1 MFLKSSTHFSSGVE
15 SRRVRS
21 HPSGLRTL
29 TGAILLSVLMLGGHS
44 LSAQAQETV
53 AAGAVKLGYVD
64 AVRLIE
70 QAPQGEQALKKLE
83 EEFGPRDSEIKQ
95 LRDEIRNLE
104 DELEKNALVMQEDD
118 QRTKEEAL
126 REKQRR
132 LKRVRQEFREDYNVR
147 RNEEL
152 ADLQRVVTKA
162 IVEIAKAEGYDLI
175 LQESVYA
182 SPSIDITEQVLEK
195 LRADGGQ

>member
-1 MFLKSSTHFSSGVE
+1 
-15 SRRVRS
+15 
-21 HPSGLRTL
+21 
-29 TGAILLSVLMLGGHS
+29 
-44 LSAQAQETV
+44 
-53 AAGAVKLGYVD
+53 
-64 AVRLIE
+64 
-70 QAPQGEQALKKLE
+70 
-83 EEFGPRDSEIKQ
+83 
-95 LRDEIRNLE
+95 
-104 DELEKNALVMQEDD
+104 MQEDD

-195 LRADGGQ
+195 LRVDGGQ

>member
-1 MFLKSSTHFSSGVE
+1 MVFRRFIQFVASGVTARRAAHPVLALMVAVCVSSG
-15 SRRVRS
+15 SNA
-21 HPSGLRTL
+21 H
-29 TGAILLSVLMLGGHS
+29 
-44 LSAQAQETV
+44 AQETV
-53 AAGAVKLGYVD
+53 PAAAAKLGYVD

-95 LRDEIRNLE
+95 LRDEIRTLE

-118 QRTKEEAL
+118 QRVKEEAL
-126 REKQRR
+126 RERQRR
-132 LKRVRQEFREDYNVR
+132 LKRVRTEFREDYNVR

>member
-1 MFLKSSTHFSSGVE
+1 
-15 SRRVRS
+15 
-21 HPSGLRTL
+21 
-29 TGAILLSVLMLGGHS
+29 MLALAFASMPIAH
-44 LSAQAQETV
+44 AQEN
-53 AAGAVKLGYVD
+53 AATAKLGYVD

-95 LRDEIRNLE
+95 LRDEIRTLE

-132 LKRVRQEFREDYNVR
+132 LKRVRTEFREDYNVR

-195 LRADGGQ
+195 LRVDGGQ